1 MCIRD
6 SIKDNRQ
13 KENFSSLA
21 TTLGYNEND
30 KLLIIHA
37 DDVGLSESVNEST
50 FESFKNNS
58 ITSASIIMNT
68 YEMEEGLKFA
78 VENPNFD
85 FGVHL
90 TVTSEWKYHKWGGIL
105 DKAKT
110 PSLHNSVNN
119 FYWNKRKFVKNANLN
134 EIKMELQ
141 AQIDLAKSMGL
152 KPSHIDSHEGALFF
166 DPNIFKLYID
176 LALENDL
183 LAFVPIEA
191 SMHFNGELEKP
202 SNAVIIDQ
210 FHMLHGGTK
219 VEDIKNFYFNVIRS
233 LKPGLSQ
240 IIIHLGKDEPEL
252 KKITVDHP
260 NFDYRWRQKDHDIM
274 NSKEFKNLLQPGDV
288 IYVKKIDNN
297 YFSLKQLPRINGA
310 IVVMDPY
317 TGRVLAMSGGFSF
330 KRSEFNRA
338 TQALRQPGSAFKP
351 FVYALALENNYTPST
366 LILDAPL
373 VLDQGEDLK
382 QWKPENYGKKFYGCL
397 LYTSPSPR
405 DATLSRMPSSA

>member
-1 MCIRD
+1 MQKNCNFQTHLKYNFLLKLFKIL
-6 SIKDNRQ
+6 SITVTSLLLIVISFLHYQQFPIYEWEFILEYIKDNRQ
-13 KENFSSLA
+13 KEDFNSIA
-21 TTLGYNEND
+21 TKLGYNEND

-37 DDVGLSESVNEST
+37 DDVGLSKSVNEST

-58 ITSASIIMNT
+58 ITSAAIIMNT

-105 DKAKT
+105 DKAET

-119 FYWNKRKFVKNANLN
+119 FYWNKRKFVKNADLN

-141 AQIDLAKSMGL
+141 AQISLANSMGL

-166 DPNIFKLYID
+166 DPNIFKIYID
-176 LALENDL
+176 LAIENDL

-191 SMHFNGELEKP
+191 SMHFNGELDKP
-202 SNAVIIDQ
+202 KNAVIIDQ
-210 FHMLHGGTK
+210 FHMLHGGTE
-219 VEDIKNFYFNVIRS
+219 VEDIENFYFNVIRN

-274 NSKEFKNLLQPGDV
+274 NSKEFKNLL
-288 IYVKKIDNN
+288 K
-297 YFSLKQLPRINGA
+297 
-310 IVVMDPY
+310 
-317 TGRVLAMSGGFSF
+317 
-330 KRSEFNRA
+330 
-338 TQALRQPGSAFKP
+338 
-351 FVYALALENNYTPST
+351 ENDIK
-366 LILDAPL
+366 LISWI
-373 VLDQGEDLK
+373 DLK
-382 QWKPENYGKKFYGCL
+382 KAL
-397 LYTSPSPR
+397 L
-405 DATLSRMPSSA
+405 